1 MGMTVLPEHR
11 CELIYLMSIVLMKD
25 IDTNMHGLGL
35 PFMPL
40 EGAKIAKSRF
50 WSVVLLRCGE
60 GAQNTP
66 LDKSSPNAHN
76 PTPPLVVWV

>member
-11 CELIYLMSIVLMKD
+11 CELIYLMSIVLVKD

-40 EGAKIAKSRF
+40 EGAKIAKWRF
-50 WSVVLLRCGE
+50 WSVVLLISHAFDVGK
-60 GAQNTP
+60 P
-66 LDKSSPNAHN
+66 LECIG
-76 PTPPLVVWV
+76 

>member
-11 CELIYLMSIVLMKD
+11 CELIYLMPIVLVKD

-40 EGAKIAKSRF
+40 EGAKMAKSRF
-50 WSVVLLRCGE
+50 WSVVPLNLCLARELR
-60 GAQNTP
+60 
-66 LDKSSPNAHN
+66 LIS
-76 PTPPLVVWV
+76 